1 MTDDPGVTAPGD
13 PLLEQFGNIDVYLF
27 DQILRG
33 RITPDMTILDAGC
46 GEGRN
51 LVYFLR
57 AGYDVAAVDQEAEAV
72 DSTRALAR
80 RIAPGTAPDRFRRE
94 RLDALSFSDATFDVV
109 IANAVLHF
117 APDEA
122 AFDAMVGEL
131 WRVIRPGGLLFA
143 RLASSIGLEDR
154 VRRLQ
159 GRWHLLPDGTERF
172 LVDEAFLLRTTANL
186 HAELLDPIKTVNV
199 QGRRCMT
206 TWCVRKQPEAGS
218 RKPGA

>member
-13 PLLEQFGNIDVYLF
+13 SLLEQFGNIDVYLF

-80 RIAPGTAPDRFRRE
+80 RIAPEAAPDRFRTE
-94 RLDALSFSDATFDVV
+94 RLDALSFPDASFDVV

-117 APDEA
+117 APDET
-122 AFDAMVGEL
+122 AFHAMVGEL
-131 WRVIRPGGLLFA
+131 WRVLRPGGLLFA

-154 VRRLQ
+154 VQLRH

-172 LVDEAFLLRTTANL
+172 LVDEAFLLRATSDL
-186 HAELLDPIKTVNV
+186 GGELLDPIKTVNV

-206 TWCVRKQPEAGS
+206 TWVVRKQV
-218 RKPGA
+218 